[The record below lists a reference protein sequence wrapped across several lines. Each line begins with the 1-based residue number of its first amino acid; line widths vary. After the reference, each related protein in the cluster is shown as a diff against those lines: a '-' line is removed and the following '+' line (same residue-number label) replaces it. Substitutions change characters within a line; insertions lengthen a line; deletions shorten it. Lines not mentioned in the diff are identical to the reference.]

1 MFLKRVAILVDDAF
15 FLRRAKALFGLK
27 LDAPQVLGEK
37 LISYCMAHASN
48 LTKKS
53 KKHFYY
59 EVAKIFV
66 YECPPLNKRIY
77 HPLLNT
83 SRDLKNTITYSG
95 MTEYLEFLRSQRRV
109 ALRLGTLLDSG
120 AEYRLKP
127 KVFNKLLRREI
138 SLEQL
143 TEEDFNLDVKQK
155 GVDMKIAV
163 DIACLSYKRQVDTI
177 ILIAGD
183 SDFVPAAKLAR
194 SEGVDF
200 ILDPMWHTITPLLN
214 EHVDGIMSACSKP
227 NIK

>member
-1 MFLKRVAILVDDAF
+1 
-15 FLRRAKALFGLK
+15 
-27 LDAPQVLGEK
+27 
-37 LISYCMAHASN
+37 
-48 LTKKS
+48 
-53 KKHFYY
+53 
-59 EVAKIFV
+59 
-66 YECPPLNKRIY
+66 
-77 HPLLNT
+77 
-83 SRDLKNTITYSG
+83 

-183 SDFVPAAKLAR
+183 SEFVPAAKLAR
-194 SEGVDF
+194 TEGVDF